1 MRLKT
6 NTLVKT
12 SNEKFVLN
20 FDREIEPIESLYMCS
35 NRKQFCCH
43 CSTEFWG

>member
-20 FDREIEPIESLYMCS
+20 FDREIEPIEITVHVF
-35 NRKQFCCH
+35 Q
-43 CSTEFWG
+43 